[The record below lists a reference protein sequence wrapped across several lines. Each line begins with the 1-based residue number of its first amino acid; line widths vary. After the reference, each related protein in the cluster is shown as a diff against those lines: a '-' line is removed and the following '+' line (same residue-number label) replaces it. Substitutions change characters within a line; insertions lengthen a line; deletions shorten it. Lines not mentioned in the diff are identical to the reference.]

1 MPYVKKA
8 ELVEIL
14 AGLGE
19 TAPVKW
25 TREQI
30 LLRIQEIE
38 EETKVAPKDTKVIDE
53 VQELRRA
60 LNKAARKKSDLQAFC
75 TQQLGLELTM
85 NETIEK
91 LKVKAESVLAQK
103 APPRG
108 DELMGFGKH
117 AGLSF
122 GQVMMNHH
130 DYVSWAVQSYHE
142 GPVNW
147 RLERFV
153 KWYLNH
159 TGRPLAAKASHKA
172 APEPETEAPG
182 PSTPALGTNTKMKKG
197 MAGATPSPTSMGL
210 TPSAAGSPMNMGP
223 TTPTSELFRS
233 PWNGPV
239 PGSVGARSAASSAS
253 AGPSWAVPTPPEHRP
268 VPGTPDEAASDP
280 DSEELL
286 SMDDDDAERI
296 RALEEEL
303 QELRR
308 KRNQKSPRGRHV

>member
-38 EETKVAPKDTKVIDE
+38 EETKVAPKDTKVTDE

-153 KWYLNH
+153 SGTSITPAARWQP
-159 TGRPLAAKASHKA
+159 RPL
-172 APEPETEAPG
+172 TRR
-182 PSTPALGTNTKMKKG
+182 L
-197 MAGATPSPTSMGL
+197 
-210 TPSAAGSPMNMGP
+210 
-223 TTPTSELFRS
+223 RS
-233 PWNGPV
+233 QRWKC
-239 PGSVGARSAASSAS
+239 R
-253 AGPSWAVPTPPEHRP
+253 VPTPRRWER
-268 VPGTPDEAASDP
+268 TP
-280 DSEELL
+280 
-286 SMDDDDAERI
+286 R
-296 RALEEEL
+296 
-303 QELRR
+303 
-308 KRNQKSPRGRHV
+308 

>member
-38 EETKVAPKDTKVIDE
+38 EET
-53 VQELRRA
+53 
-60 LNKAARKKSDLQAFC
+60 
-75 TQQLGLELTM
+75 
-85 NETIEK
+85 
-91 LKVKAESVLAQK
+91 KVKAESVLAQK

-159 TGRPLAAKASHKA
+159 TGRPLAAKAPYKG
-172 APEPETEAPG
+172 APEPEMEAPG

-197 MAGATPSPTSMGL
+197 TACATPSPTSMGL
-210 TPSAAGSPMNMGP
+210 TPSAAESPMNMGP

-239 PGSVGARSAASSAS
+239 PGKVLEPARSAS

-280 DSEELL
+280 DSEELQ
-286 SMDDDDAERI
+286 SMDDNDAERI

-308 KRNQKSPRGRHV
+308 KRNQKSTRGRYA